1 MSFCLPDL
9 PLLKEDLLW
18 IKSIRRKKSWEKD
31 QFLIKFVNLIILYIS
46 ETLIST
52 SIKRHF
58 IAKHYSLGISVG
70 LWKGKKNAASTF
82 LRMSICND
90 LNIQSYARK
99 KGTKDRQG
107 AQTGTFFSQLSGLE
121 EKWMPSCALIP
132 APDTI
137 KFSFILLDV
146 FEDNQTPFK
155 LDFLES
161 PNCSWKILYE
171 ADDRDVSELVWLIH
185 SFTHSF
191 MLQISCEHL
200 LLEGTLP
207 GTEDAGNRFKF
218 PTSQKWHF

>member
-1 MSFCLPDL
+1 ML
-9 PLLKEDLLW
+9 
-18 IKSIRRKKSWEKD
+18 
-31 QFLIKFVNLIILYIS
+31 LIKAQPLSNLIILYIS

-58 IAKHYSLGISVG
+58 IAKYYSVGISVG

-107 AQTGTFFSQLSGLE
+107 AQTCTFFSQLSGLE

-137 KFSFILLDV
+137 KFSFILLD
-146 FEDNQTPFK
+146 
-155 LDFLES
+155 FLRQS
-161 PNCSWKILYE
+161 
-171 ADDRDVSELVWLIH
+171 DT
-185 SFTHSF
+185 F
-191 MLQISCEHL
+191 QIRLPGVPQL
-200 LLEGTLP
+200 LLKDTAWG
-207 GTEDAGNRFKF
+207 
-218 PTSQKWHF
+218 WW